1 MQATIRL
8 DGGHGRDHGVIMVQD
23 APAVSGPLFFTLQR
37 FPDGKF
43 LSASSL
49 WRTARDR
56 FRSEDYRQKPGLLFI
71 PVGPDI
77 LYELDSSVTYRMS
90 INDGSSFALT
100 IDRKVF
106 TALQGKAALEAYQK
120 LHTERRAE
128 DEHRAH
134 AVHKAH
140 MFFRPVILVP
150 LLAVVVC
157 LGLAAQHLSRSEF
170 LPLQA
175 GPATLSSAQYSAASQ
190 VQAEQTGQTTVG
202 TVTSRENFARIWDRS
217 VNARTDSAGQTTA
230 SPFAANGTVWEGAS
244 SLADTPVDTPDDA
257 ETTFTRTVHDYLQ
270 SDFVSPELNVMLARQ
285 VRVPGADDKGTDT
298 AFQLLLD
305 AANEGNTEAMFM
317 LAQYYD
323 PLSPLPHGSVEE
335 DPILARE
342 WYTRASDGGLAQAA
356 QACAELRTWLETLA
370 ARGDK
375 QAQNALRYW

>member
-8 DGGHGRDHGVIMVQD
+8 DGGPGRDHGVIMVHD

-49 WRTARDR
+49 WRTARDS
-56 FRSEDYRQKPGLLFI
+56 FRSEDYTQKPGLLLI

-90 INDGSSFALT
+90 LNEGSSFALT

-106 TALQGKAALEAYQK
+106 TSLQGKAALEAYQK
-120 LHTERRAE
+120 LHADRSAE
-128 DEHRAH
+128 EEHRAR

-140 MFFRPVILVP
+140 PFFRPVILVP

-175 GPATLSSAQYSAASQ
+175 GPATSSEQYSFTSAAPQ
-190 VQAEQTGQTTVG
+190 GKPEQSSRS
-202 TVTSRENFARIWDRS
+202 TVTSRENFARIWEHS
-217 VNARTDSAGQTTA
+217 VSSQPDTPAPGAGSSAAKNTFSWNDS
-230 SPFAANGTVWEGAS
+230 S
-244 SLADTPVDTPDDA
+244 SLSKAAADS
-257 ETTFTRTVHDYLQ
+257 ETSFTRTVNEYLQ

-285 VRVPGADDKGTDT
+285 VRGTGASDEGTDTDT

-342 WYTRASDGGLAQAA
+342 WYRRASDGGLVQAG
-356 QACAELRTWLETLA
+356 QACEELRSWLETLA
-370 ARGDK
+370 ARGDR